1 PFAALRIASLSAIQ
15 LCRASI
21 VSKIK
26 LAKATLRT
34 SKSGNESSS
43 LADNLAAAHDRRTAV
58 PTADAGNYAAGYTC
72 SATIAFPPPSWLRAF
87 PPLDDNDCSS
97 APTRALSSRSVH
109 TPLPR
114 SGKMRAY
121 RFHRGKC
128 VLVDSRAPSRGKTP
142 RHIRSGP

>member
-1 PFAALRIASLSAIQ
+1 LSAIQ

-72 SATIAFPPPSWLRAF
+72 SATIAFPPPS
-87 PPLDDNDCSS
+87 
-97 APTRALSSRSVH
+97 
-109 TPLPR
+109 
-114 SGKMRAY
+114 
-121 RFHRGKC
+121 
-128 VLVDSRAPSRGKTP
+128 
-142 RHIRSGP
+142 